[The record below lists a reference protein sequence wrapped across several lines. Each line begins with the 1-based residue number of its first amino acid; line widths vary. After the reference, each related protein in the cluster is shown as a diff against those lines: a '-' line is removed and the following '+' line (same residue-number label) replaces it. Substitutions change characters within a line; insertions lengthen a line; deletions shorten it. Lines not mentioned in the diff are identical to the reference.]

1 MELKALSPYPS
12 STGEPREEP
21 PINPQEYPPNRDVA
35 PTGRWHLYAVCLL
48 AAFLTVA
55 IGCSQDSY
63 VESGNRDA
71 ILYFGNGTEPQSI
84 DPHVLTGSPEA
95 TLARSLFEG
104 LVIQDPYTLEIKP
117 GVAERWELSPDGTTL
132 TFYLHPEARW
142 SNGDPLTAEDFVWSW
157 HRALNPRTGNQLA
170 DQLYSVRNAEAYNT
184 GAIDDPGAVGVKALD
199 AHTLQVDLEYPD
211 PFVLQKL
218 SYIYNAPVH
227 RATIEAH
234 GGMTER
240 YTGWTRPGSFVGNG
254 SFVLDDWKMQRYVTV
269 KRNPYYWDRDRVHV
283 EKIVFRPIES
293 AATEEKM
300 FRSGQ
305 LHATTDVP
313 NSRIPFYRA
322 QSESPLIE
330 TPVMTVYYY
339 MINTRRPPLDDVR
352 VRHALSMAIDR
363 DAIAGSVLK
372 DTVLPSNNYVPLG
385 MPDYEHARGLPY
397 DPAGARELLAA
408 AGYPDGEGFPD
419 VTLTYNTSEN
429 HRSVAVAVQQMWK
442 RELNLDIEIVN
453 QEWKVYLDTLDQEN
467 YDIARMGWIGNTYPG
482 SMLDRLITD
491 GHTNR
496 VGFSNARFDEIIN
509 HDIRSNLS
517 PARIMALY
525 REAEQILLD
534 EAPLIPIYSYKSKR
548 LVQTSTEGLPG
559 NAARAFN
566 FKYVVLDPYAPAWQA
581 QTMTP

>member
-1 MELKALSPYPS
+1 MA
-12 STGEPREEP
+12 
-21 PINPQEYPPNRDVA
+21 VA
-35 PTGRWHLYAVCLL
+35 
-48 AAFLTVA
+48 
-55 IGCSQDSY
+55 GCSQESY
-63 VESGNRDA
+63 VESGNRDG
-71 ILYFGNGTEPQSI
+71 ILYFGNGTEPQTI

-95 TLARSLFEG
+95 NLARSLFEG

-117 GVAERWELSPDGTTL
+117 GVARRWDYSADGTSI
-132 TFYLHPEARW
+132 TFNLQPEARW
-142 SNGDPLTAEDFVWSW
+142 SNGDPLTAQDFVWSW
-157 HRALNPRTGNQLA
+157 HRALHPRTGNQLA

-184 GAIDDPGAVGVKALD
+184 GAIDDFDAVGVKALD
-199 AHTLQVDLEYPD
+199 AETLQVDLEYPD

-234 GGMTER
+234 GDMTER
-240 YTGWTRPGSFVGNG
+240 YSGWTRPESFVGNG
-254 SFVLDDWKMQRYVTV
+254 PFVLDEWKMQRHVTV
-269 KRNPYYWDRDRVHV
+269 KRNPHYWDRDNVQV
-283 EKIVFRPIES
+283 ANIVFRPIES

-305 LHATTDVP
+305 LHATGDVP

-322 QSESPLIE
+322 QPESPLIE
-330 TPVMTVYYY
+330 APVMSIYYY

-352 VRHALSMAIDR
+352 LRQALSMAIDR
-363 DAIAGSVLK
+363 GAIAGSVLQN
-372 DTVLPSNNYVPLG
+372 TVLPSSNYVPLG
-385 MPDYEHARGLPY
+385 MPDYQHATGLPY
-397 DPAGARELLAA
+397 DPEAARRLLAE

-419 VTLTYNTSEN
+419 ITLTYNTSEN

-453 QEWKVYLDTLDQEN
+453 QEWKVYLDTLDEHD

-482 SMLDRLITD
+482 SLLDRLITD

-496 VGFSNARFDEIIN
+496 IGFSNARFDQIIQR
-509 HDIRSNLS
+509 DVRAKLS
-517 PARIMALY
+517 ASEVMALY

-534 EAPLIPIYSYKSKR
+534 EAPLIPIYSYKLKR
-548 LVQTSTEGLPG
+548 LVQPSTEGLPG

-566 FKYVVLDPYAPAWQA
+566 FKYAALDPYAPAWQA
-581 QTMTP
+581 QTMVP